1 MREPL
6 AAIICPIVKR
16 DTIQL
21 YGAIEKFD
29 AAADGSLMV
38 SGIAS
43 TEAVDADGEIVTADA
58 MRKAL
63 PSYLQCGTVRE
74 MHQPIAAGNP
84 ISAHV
89 DDDGKTHFT
98 AHIVD
103 AGTIAKIKANV
114 LKGFSIGG
122 KAITKVGNKITE
134 ILLKDISVVDLPN
147 NPESFFTVIK
157 FDKAADDKKHK
168 DDCDCDDCKKS
179 KKEKSMSAELIKK
192 FDDLAATVATLAKSV
207 ETLSKQTPPDL
218 TKMEKSL
225 GDLEKRATEAAAAL
239 VEQERTSLISK
250 MQSEGR
256 VILGEKGLGTKVEDL
271 QKMDLPLLKALSRN
285 AQILPTVA
293 KATYSGTGNPPEVQ
307 FTKKDKDGKDVNL
320 SGSELIQKAW
330 GGLTLEKMMAAGT
343 TANLTK

>member
-1 MREPL
+1 MAKEL
-6 AAIICPIVKR
+6 N
-16 DTIQL
+16 L
-21 YGAIEKFD
+21 HLFGAIEKFD
-29 AAADGSLMV
+29 AQADGSLMV

-103 AGTIAKIKANV
+103 AGTIAKIKAGV

-122 KAITKVGNKITE
+122 KAIRKVGNKIEE

-157 FDKAADDKKHK
+157 FDKPGDKCS
-168 DDCDCDDCKKS
+168 DPDCKNHTES
-179 KKEKSMSAELIKK
+179 AVKKCASCMEKTEKSMSAELLQKV
-192 FDDLAATVATLAKSV
+192 DGLTVTVAALAKTV
-207 ETLSKQTPPDL
+207 ETLSKVPAPDL
-218 TKMEKSL
+218 KKFEDAI
-225 GDLEKRATEAAAAL
+225 GDLQKKATDAKASAANA
-239 VEQERTSLISK
+239 ERSNIISK
-250 MQSEGR
+250 IENEGR
-256 VILGEKGLGTKVEDL
+256 VIFNPETGIAY
-271 QKMDLPLLKALSRN
+271 KAD
-285 AQILPTVA
+285 
-293 KATYSGTGNPPEVQ
+293 E
-307 FTKKDKDGKDVNL
+307 
-320 SGSELIQKAW
+320 IQKLDLNILKFAAKNSPQIPTQARAIFK
-330 GGLTLEKMMAAGT
+330 GDSTPKIDPKLKGSDRIIAAFEKYDDLEKMQQVPIGGT
-343 TANLTK
+343 MN

>member
-1 MREPL
+1 
-6 AAIICPIVKR
+6 VKR

-122 KAITKVGNKITE
+122 KEITKVGNKITE

-157 FDKAADDKKHK
+157 FEKPAEKKEKCK

-179 KKEKSMSAELIKK
+179 KKEKSMSAELLKK
-192 FDDLAATVATLAKSV
+192 VDDLTTSLASLAKTV

-225 GDLEKRATEAAAAL
+225 GDLEKRATDAAAAL
-239 VEQERTSLISK
+239 VEQERSSVIAK

-256 VILGEKGLGTKVEDL
+256 VAMKDDGTAYKSDEL
-271 QKMDLPLLKALSRN
+271 AKMDLPLLKFAARN
-285 AQILPTVA
+285 AQILPTIA

-307 FTKKDKDGKDVNL
+307 FTKKDKDGKEIAL